1 MKLLRIL
8 TGVHAGAEL
17 RLSPGTHR
25 IGPDDDADIRIS
37 DWRGAD
43 VLLAVDADGVVS
55 ARRVVAETADAAEAV
70 EVEGGAAGASAGE
83 TGRFETGGTRG
94 ANPASNLA
102 ADPATGATLADAS
115 SPIDPGT
122 VLLVDFVPMQF
133 GETVLC
139 VGWSDAAWPSDLDL
153 LSTLL
158 IKPSEERREAERSRR
173 RKIAGIALACA
184 MLGAVIV
191 IGSVLMTTMVSRAA
205 LPHDAGGLAQRVND
219 TLAAAHQNEL
229 RAHAEGNTVLVTGMV
244 ATPEDDV
251 AVRRLLSRFSQTS
264 IYRRYDVAQNDVHSI
279 EDSLGVRGARVAYAG
294 NGAFDVTGS
303 VSNPADL
310 DAAIARVRHDL
321 SENVRAIRSH
331 VTQSTENQPLPPS
344 FSMLMTSDTVRYAET
359 PDGVKHIYAQPD
371 PPDAASDTAAA
382 SADGAGGAPGAA
394 AAQANSASGVPPTVT
409 TGAATGVMEPAPG
422 PDAASGAAAAGSGAA
437 AAASNTTSNTTST
450 TAPNTASHAA
460 LSAASNS
467 ASSTAAAS
475 RPTPH
480 TP

>member
-55 ARRVVAETADAAEAV
+55 ARRVAAETAEAAEAV

-102 ADPATGATLADAS
+102 ADAATGATLADAS
-115 SPIDPGT
+115 KPIDPGT

-251 AVRRLLSRFSQTS
+251 AVRRLLSHFSQTS

-371 PPDAASDTAAA
+371 PPAAASDTTAA
-382 SADGAGGAPGAA
+382 SADGAGGAPG

-422 PDAASGAAAAGSGAA
+422 PDAASGIASGAAAAGSGAA
-437 AAASNTTSNTTST
+437 ASNTTSN

>member
-94 ANPASNLA
+94 ANPASNPA

-115 SPIDPGT
+115 NPIDPGT

-394 AAQANSASGVPPTVT
+394 QANGASGVPPTVT

-437 AAASNTTSNTTST
+437 AASNTTSN

>member
-55 ARRVVAETADAAEAV
+55 ARRLAAETAEAAEAV

-83 TGRFETGGTRG
+83 TGGFETGGTRD
-94 ANPASNLA
+94 ADPASNPASSPA

-115 SPIDPGT
+115 NPIDPGT

-219 TLAAAHQNEL
+219 ALAAAHQNEL

-310 DAAIARVRHDL
+310 EAAIARVRHDL

-371 PPDAASDTAAA
+371 PPAAASDTAAA
-382 SADGAGGAPGAA
+382 SADGASSAA
-394 AAQANSASGVPPTVT
+394 AAQASGASGVPPTVT

-422 PDAASGAAAAGSGAA
+422 PGAASGAAAAGSGAI
-437 AAASNTTSNTTST
+437 AASNTASN
-450 TAPNTASHAA
+450 AA
-460 LSAASNS
+460 LSAASNP

>member
-55 ARRVVAETADAAEAV
+55 ARRLAAETAEAAEAV

-83 TGRFETGGTRG
+83 TGGFETGGTRD
-94 ANPASNLA
+94 ADPASNLASNPASSPA

-115 SPIDPGT
+115 NPIDPGT

-371 PPDAASDTAAA
+371 PPAAASDTAAA
-382 SADGAGGAPGAA
+382 SADGASSAA
-394 AAQANSASGVPPTVT
+394 AAQASGASGVPPTVT

-422 PDAASGAAAAGSGAA
+422 PGAASGAAAAGSGAI
-437 AAASNTTSNTTST
+437 AASN
-450 TAPNTASHAA
+450 TAPNTASNAA
-460 LSAASNS
+460 LSAASNP

>member
-55 ARRVVAETADAAEAV
+55 ARRLVPETAEAV
-70 EVEGGAAGASAGE
+70 EMESGAAGASADAASGFQP
-83 TGRFETGGTRG
+83 GGGTL
-94 ANPASNLA
+94 AVSPQASGTT
-102 ADPATGATLADAS
+102 PADANA
-115 SPIDPGT
+115 PIDPGT

-219 TLAAAHQNEL
+219 ALAAAHMNEL
-229 RAHAEGNTVLVTGMV
+229 HAHAQGNTVLVTGMV
-244 ATPEDDV
+244 STPEDDV
-251 AVRRLLSRFSQTS
+251 AVRRLLARFSQTA

-303 VSNPADL
+303 VANPADL

-331 VTQSTENQPLPPS
+331 VTQSAENQPLPPS

-371 PPDAASDTAAA
+371 PPDGASGAAA
-382 SADGAGGAPGAA
+382 GSADGASGAA
-394 AAQANSASGVPPTVT
+394 AAQADGASGVPPTVT
-409 TGAATGVMEPAPG
+409 TGAATGVMEPTPG
-422 PDAASGAAAAGSGAA
+422 PRAASGAPAGTAFSTATSAAATGTGITTGI
-437 AAASNTTSNTTST
+437 ASNAT
-450 TAPNTASHAA
+450 PNP
-460 LSAASNS
+460 